1 MKRAKK
7 SAVRAAPKKVR
18 GKEPDGF
25 GVTALL
31 EYLKN
36 SAVSELTVVEIS
48 AETYRIEALLPWKP
62 KRSVLLSA
70 RGGQRTFRSVDT
82 VVRFLKQI
90 EVGQTSIRL
99 ELHK

>member
-1 MKRAKK
+1 LKKAKK
-7 SAVRAAPKKVR
+7 SAATTARRKVQ

-31 EYLKN
+31 EYLKS
-36 SAVSELTVVEIS
+36 SAVSELKIVEVS
-48 AETYRIEALLPWKP
+48 ARTFRIEALLTWKP
-62 KRSVLLSA
+62 DRSVLLSA

-90 EVGQTSIRL
+90 GVGQTTIRL
-99 ELHK
+99 ELRQ